1 MIRIGIVG
9 DIGSGK
15 SHIAKKFGY
24 PVFNADKE
32 VAKLYKKNKKCY
44 KKLKKSLPY
53 YIKSFPVKKARLS
66 QAIVAN
72 YNNIKKINRIVH
84 PEIRI
89 KLNKFIKKNKNKKF
103 VILDI
108 PLLMENKIYK
118 KNDILIFIDAQR
130 GQINKRLKLNP
141 KIVKKFRKIQ
151 LPLEVKRKRSN
162 YIIKNNFKNNYVK
175 KNVKN
180 TIKKILLNA

>member
-1 MIRIGIVG
+1 
-9 DIGSGK
+9 
-15 SHIAKKFGY
+15 
-24 PVFNADKE
+24 
-32 VAKLYKKNKKCY
+32 
-44 KKLKKSLPY
+44 
-53 YIKSFPVKKARLS
+53 
-66 QAIVAN
+66 
-72 YNNIKKINRIVH
+72 
-84 PEIRI
+84 
-89 KLNKFIKKNKNKKF
+89 
-103 VILDI
+103 
-108 PLLMENKIYK
+108 
-118 KNDILIFIDAQR
+118 LIFIDAQR